1 MALSKTKIENNQGIR
16 ARNLHLIDA
25 IYRCGSCESLQH
37 HPKQFYCCGARLC
50 RFCATITLPDSLVSI
65 FIWFVHYLYDFH
77 I

>member
-16 ARNLHLIDA
+16 ARNFHLIDA

-50 RFCATITLPDSLVSI
+50 RFCATI
-65 FIWFVHYLYDFH
+65 
-77 I
+77 